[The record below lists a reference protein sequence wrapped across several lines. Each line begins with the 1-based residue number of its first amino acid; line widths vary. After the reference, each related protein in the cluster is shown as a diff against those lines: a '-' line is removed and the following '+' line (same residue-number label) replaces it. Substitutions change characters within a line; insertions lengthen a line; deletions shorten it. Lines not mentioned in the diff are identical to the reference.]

1 MYDVRPHIPLEIWKH
16 SCFGILSLV
25 FVLFF
30 FKETTL
36 LMCRALGFRDHL
48 DSWRI
53 SVLSFSKL
61 KHILNMSGKK
71 TYHRKNE
78 ILKKAPSLVS
88 DFKAGKTV
96 SREMFLQSEEPIVCW
111 ALPPFSLLITKIPHG
126 CTHLALPVD
135 KGLYHSGPTQAF
147 SLGFIIVCLLSA

>member
-1 MYDVRPHIPLEIWKH
+1 MSSYSTWNMKTFMVWASE
-16 SCFGILSLV
+16 FGFCV
-25 FVLFF
+25 VF

-61 KHILNMSGKK
+61 KHILNMSGMKAH
-71 TYHRKNE
+71 HRKNE
-78 ILKKAPSLVS
+78 ILKNAPSLVS

-96 SREMFLQSEEPIVCW
+96 SRGMFLQSEEPIVCW
-111 ALPPFSLLITKIPHG
+111 YLPPFSLLITKMLHG
-126 CTHLALPVD
+126 CTHWTLPVD
-135 KGLYHSGPTQAF
+135 KSLDYSGPTQAF